1 MLLFVFNICVWGEE
15 TERRTYDSGYY
26 MYVLQEDGTAEIVNV
41 YLDLLSEINE
51 LEIPVELDGHSVT
64 SIGDW
69 AFAGCTGLTSIEIPD
84 SVTSI
89 GDWAFAGCTGLTNI
103 EIPDSVTSIGDG
115 AFWGCGSLTSIEIPD
130 SVTSIGNAAF
140 RYCTGLT
147 SIEIPDSV
155 TSIGEV
161 AFSGCDSLI
170 ITVVRG
176 SYAEQYCREND
187 LEFKYTDM
195 DEAEAYYLKPEYTP
209 YIGYIYDTGYGLE
222 FLIPDDVTSGWQEI
236 PSDDVTGTVMGIYS
250 PLNGL
255 SIVVYAGIPS
265 YEATLEGIWQY
276 VSANGYMD
284 VKYVSCNGKTAVQ
297 FDTPWSSE
305 RNIAF
310 PGEYGEVV
318 QLTIRCADTE
328 ELEKWADM
336 IFQTVNITAQ
346 YGQ

>member
-69 AFAGCTGLTSIEIPD
+69 AFAG
-84 SVTSI
+84 
-89 GDWAFAGCTGLTNI
+89 
-103 EIPDSVTSIGDG
+103 
-115 AFWGCGSLTSIEIPD
+115 
-130 SVTSIGNAAF
+130 
-140 RYCTGLT
+140 CTGLT